1 VSRPARSRDE
11 QVRTAVVGAATKPLN
26 IIVPVVLVVLAIL
39 IQPWLALAAIPV
51 YAALVFTTLRDPNEV
66 DRMLGRGS
74 ESAQLGP
81 SGKDLRQTVDSLPS
95 DLQRPLQSALDQ
107 QRAIL
112 ELLPTMPEG
121 MADPKLSEDLPRLLA
136 DMLKAATG
144 ARDIDS
150 YLDSQDVRSLQAQ
163 ADDAEREGRKDVAAT
178 LRENLDVITHL
189 QKTRDALSD
198 RLSSMASSLSIIRGR
213 LVQAKTTAQPVDV
226 TSDIS
231 DLRDRAR
238 TLAEGVQEA
247 FADAG
252 PATT

>member
-11 QVRTAVVGAATKPLN
+11 QVRSAVVGAATKPLN

-51 YAALVFTTLRDPNEV
+51 YAALVTTTLRDPKEV
-66 DRMLGRGS
+66 DRLLGRGS
-74 ESAQLGP
+74 EARRVGPSAQ
-81 SGKDLRQTVDSLPS
+81 QVDTLPG
-95 DLQRPLQSALDQ
+95 DLQLPLRSALDQ

-121 MADPKLSEDLPRLLA
+121 MADPKLAEDLPRLLA
-136 DMLKAATG
+136 DMLKAASG

-150 YLDSQDVRSLQAQ
+150 YLQSQDVSSLRVQA
-163 ADDAEREGRKDVAAT
+163 ADAERDGRHDVAAT
-178 LRENLDVITHL
+178 LRENLEVIAHL
-189 QKTRDALSD
+189 QKTRDALAD

-226 TSDIS
+226 TGDIS

-252 PATT
+252 PAT